1 MHISFT
7 NCEIVLWTQ
16 KAKLPDYN
24 PISSFPVDKE
34 SDERELEES
43 RWSPGI
49 VADGDLLM
57 FLRAARSM
65 AAFQGNK
72 VCVRIITIIYRFYLK
87 TFQQLFALPFRNV

>member
-1 MHISFT
+1 MFYGHK
-7 NCEIVLWTQ
+7 

-34 SDERELEES
+34 SDERELEVP
-43 RWSPGI
+43 RWNPGI

-65 AAFQGNK
+65 AAFQGEK
-72 VCVRIITIIYRFYLK
+72 VV
-87 TFQQLFALPFRNV
+87 